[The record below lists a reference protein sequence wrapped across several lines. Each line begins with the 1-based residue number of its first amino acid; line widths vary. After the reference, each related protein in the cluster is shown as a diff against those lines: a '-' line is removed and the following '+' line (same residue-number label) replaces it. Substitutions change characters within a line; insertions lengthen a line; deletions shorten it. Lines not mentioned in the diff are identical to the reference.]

1 MINSLGDSEQGAV
14 VEASAREG
22 SRRRSR
28 RSLETET
35 ATNTSPTVAK
45 HLPLDNASLQE
56 LLDQLMHHEDAW
68 PFLRPVTKAD
78 VSAFVF
84 ISNADLWEFILDLIN

>member
-1 MINSLGDSEQGAV
+1 MIIGESEQGAV

-78 VSAFVF
+78 VSAFIF
-84 ISNADLWEFILDLIN
+84 TLIIRICRYCFLGLIT